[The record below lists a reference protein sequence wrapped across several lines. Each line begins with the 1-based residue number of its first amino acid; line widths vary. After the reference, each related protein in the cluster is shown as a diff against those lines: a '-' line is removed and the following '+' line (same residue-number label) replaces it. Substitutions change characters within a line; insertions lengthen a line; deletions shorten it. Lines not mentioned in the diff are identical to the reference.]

1 MEDSNCRLSKRFL
14 HCPVTLPPTNQ
25 KKVTY
30 PAVLNPNFTYK
41 NFSLKTTG
49 QLGDLEYEPPILFG
63 WPWNKLFFPTPT
75 PPTHKKARNGNSNG
89 EQTDFKTSRNNT
101 RKKWNLKNQS
111 MVKDYAFN
119 ILLIHTHTQT
129 YIPGNWK
136 QIWKRCIHSHI
147 YCMIAKRWK
156 QPKTPTERWMDREK
170 VICTHSRVLA
180 LQKEILSHGFH
191 PTTWMK
197 LKDSMLSK
205 IKVKVFSCL
214 TLCDPKDCSPP
225 GSHVHGILQA
235 RILEWV
241 VIPFSRGSSWPRQI
255 LYCLSQDKACMIS
268 FIAGI

>member
-30 PAVLNPNFTYK
+30 PVALNPNFTYK

-49 QLGDLEYEPPILFG
+49 EFGNLEYEPPILFG
-63 WPWNKLFFPTPT
+63 WPCNKLFFPTPT
-75 PPTHKKARNGNSNG
+75 HPHTKSKKR
-89 EQTDFKTSRNNT
+89 EQQWGT
-101 RKKWNLKNQS
+101 
-111 MVKDYAFN
+111 N
-119 ILLIHTHTQT
+119 ILKQAETTLGKNEILKINPWWKIMPLTHPFNTHIQT

-136 QIWKRCIHSHI
+136 QIWKRCIHSHV
-147 YCMIAKRWK
+147 YCVIAKRWK

-205 IKVKVFSCL
+205 SESVRRVWLFVTPRTVAHQVPLSM
-214 TLCDPKDCSPP
+214 
-225 GSHVHGILQA
+225 
-235 RILEWV
+235 E
-241 VIPFSRGSSWPRQI
+241 FSRQYWSG
-255 LYCLSQDKACMIS
+255 LSYRSPGDLPDPGRFFTVWAKTRSAW
-268 FIAGI
+268 FHL